1 MINNESEK
9 MIFKALSQSLENIFL
24 IQKELVINKKLD
36 VDRINKT
43 IENLIAARTL
53 FSSSEESSRVQFISS
68 HFRHTQHIGIHFNRI
83 NISYRAV
90 FSCNST
96 S

>member
-9 MIFKALSQSLENIFL
+9 MIFRKLAQSLENIFL

-43 IENLIAARTL
+43 IDDLNAAITL
-53 FSSSEESSRVQFISS
+53 FTAKEES
-68 HFRHTQHIGIHFNRI
+68 RH
-83 NISYRAV
+83 V
-90 FSCNST
+90 
-96 S
+96 